1 MLKNV
6 LTTAVICA
14 SSLLISACRS
24 GNTPAVLVAGFGD
37 EEPTITTITIPP
49 SEWGEYSLRVP
60 VPHGDR
66 VCLLTGRIPE
76 KKIMFL
82 FDACEGV
89 SGTGKISCND
99 GRAEDVQW
107 SMASCRGGYGRSMRT
122 ASPGFF
128 FGFGPDE
135 EYAFNQLRTAR
146 NARQGHDGGR
156 ADANAS
162 VNPSLQRPEPKR
174 SLRP

>member
-6 LTTAVICA
+6 LTTAVICV

-60 VPHGDR
+60 VPHGER

-107 SMASCRGGYGRSMRT
+107 TMASCRGGYGRTIGT

-128 FGFGPDE
+128 FGFGPTE
-135 EYAFNQLRTAR
+135 EHAINQLKTSRDAR
-146 NARQGHDGGR
+146 RGR
-156 ADANAS
+156 AGGM
-162 VNPSLQRPEPKR
+162 VN
-174 SLRP
+174 